1 MQGRGPSSLSDPTR
15 GTISSP
21 LVSGG
26 RNASNVIGS
35 SDGICFPKIRGLAE
49 QRPYTFVGFIGA
61 GGFPPREAGSLVE
74 FSLNGINWIAVI
86 VAGIVAWVIGAVW
99 YSPPVFGKRWMALLG
114 MKVEGGMPEG
124 AGKALAGGLVLAI
137 FTSLILVLFVYG
149 LKAVGLVEGA
159 EVGFLVWL
167 GFVLTHGVTNVM
179 FERRPPALFGI
190 TQTELLITY
199 VVMGIILAVWR

>member
-1 MQGRGPSSLSDPTR
+1 M
-15 GTISSP
+15 
-21 LVSGG
+21 
-26 RNASNVIGS
+26 
-35 SDGICFPKIRGLAE
+35 
-49 QRPYTFVGFIGA
+49 
-61 GGFPPREAGSLVE
+61 VE
-74 FSLNGINWIAVI
+74 FSLNGVNWIAVI